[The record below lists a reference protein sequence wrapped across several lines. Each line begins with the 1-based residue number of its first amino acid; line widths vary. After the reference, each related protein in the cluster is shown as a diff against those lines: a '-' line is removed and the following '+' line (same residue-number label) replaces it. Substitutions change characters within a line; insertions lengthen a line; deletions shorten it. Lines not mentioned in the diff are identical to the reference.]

1 VATGRTIKIA
11 VPAFGAIALI
21 AASTA
26 QAARP
31 TPGTI
36 GMNLNGLYS
45 AGEEIPFIDVF
56 KMSAPWALHKGGSP
70 NAQGEPAL
78 DSNGWVTTLSP
89 GDYAETSIFT
99 GSTGHYPAGSYTLT
113 YEGKGTLEVR
123 GAGVTVT
130 SQTPGHM
137 VLDVK
142 PSPDGRTNGIQI
154 RETATDPAAPIRN
167 IRVFLPGFTAEPKGN
182 PFNPAFIALLRPFK
196 LIRFI
201 GWSHVNRSETEDWS
215 DARPVTYATQASG
228 VTILRK
234 LSGVAL
240 EYQIQLAN
248 LLHADPWFLV
258 PLKANDDYVRRMAAL
273 IHQQLDPGLHPY
285 VELSNEVWND
295 HFPEAAY
302 AKQRGSAAGLDADP
316 TKALVKWYTG
326 QAVHVFD
333 IWRDVY
339 GPDAPRIVRVLGSAY
354 SLPPVTITELSYPE
368 IAQHVDALAI
378 APYITPKIL
387 RDYDAMSRMTPD
399 EVLDAVEADVTH
411 KFRDFAGYHLATTK
425 KYSVDLIA
433 YEGGPGLMSAGA
445 PPNLLPLIN
454 QTLLTAT
461 RSPRMAKLYHTLLD
475 EWFQL
480 GGVAFNHFVD
490 CSPPSNWGDF
500 GMVEYQTEDPK
511 SSEIFEMLS
520 TYRPPEAR

>member
-1 VATGRTIKIA
+1 MRRTMR
-11 VPAFGAIALI
+11 IALLACGGMSL

-26 QAARP
+26 QAAKP

-36 GMNLNGLYS
+36 GINLNALYS
-45 AGEEIPFIDVF
+45 AGEEIPFVDVF
-56 KMSAPWALHKGGSP
+56 KMSAPWALHKGGSA
-70 NAQGEPAL
+70 NGQGEPPL
-78 DSNGWVTTLSP
+78 DSNGWVTSLGP

-123 GAGVTVT
+123 GVGVTVT
-130 SQTPGHM
+130 AQTPGHM

-142 PSPDGRTNGIQI
+142 PSPDGRTNGIEI
-154 RETATDPAAPIRN
+154 RETATDPAVPIRN
-167 IRVFLPGFTAEPKGN
+167 IRVLLPGFTAEPKGN

-201 GWSHVNRSETEDWS
+201 GWSHVNRSETEAWS

-228 VTILRK
+228 ATILRK

-258 PLKANDDYVRRMAAL
+258 PLKANDDYVRRMAML
-273 IHQQLDPGLHPY
+273 IHQQLDPKLHPY
-285 VELSNEVWND
+285 VELSNEVWNE

-302 AKQRGSAAGLDADP
+302 AKQRGSEAGLDPDP

-326 QAVHVFD
+326 HAVHVFD
-333 IWRDVY
+333 MWRDVY

-354 SLPPVTITELSYPE
+354 SLPPVTIAELSYPD
-368 IAQHVDALAI
+368 IAQHIDALAI

-387 RDYDAMSRMTPD
+387 HDYDALSRMTPD

-411 KFRDFAGYHLATTK
+411 KFRDFTGYHLATTK
-425 KYSVDLIA
+425 KYGVDLIA

-475 EWFQL
+475 EWFQM

-500 GMVEYQTEDPK
+500 GMVEYQNEDPK
-511 SSEIFEMLS
+511 SSQIFEMLS